1 MIRRPP
7 RSTRT
12 DTLFPYTTLFR
23 SGVAALPGA
32 KDANYALFIYNKDA
46 YGSTGRKLLQFTAA
60 LGGVSV
66 KSGEHAGYAGLVDLK
81 TGDLLWLNADG
92 AMGGDVREV
101 DGAEKR
107 VSQLLEE
114 FPGSA
119 QPKLPAAQP

>member
-12 DTLFPYTTLFR
+12 DTLFPHPTLLR
-23 SGVAALPGA
+23 AGVSALPGA

-60 LGGVSV
+60 LGDVSV

-114 FPGSA
+114 FPEIGREDG
-119 QPKLPAAQP
+119 